1 MIGNVKNVLMKLCLW
16 VLDGDIYIYIYIY
29 IYIFKSVFDDFYL
42 FNSF

>member
-1 MIGNVKNVLMKLCLW
+1 MIGNIKKCTHETMFMSFGW
-16 VLDGDIYIYIYIY
+16 RYIYIY